1 MLGSVGMTE
10 EEEVVGGRSTSSYTA
25 TFPIF
30 RAAPEKIISTSHIN
44 NTHNFK
50 KLLALSLDL
59 VCL

>member
-25 TFPIF
+25 TFPTF
-30 RAAPEKIISTSHIN
+30 RAAPEKIIFTSHIN
-44 NTHNFK
+44 AHNCT

>member
-25 TFPIF
+25 TFPTF

-44 NTHNFK
+44 NLK